1 MRFVRFAVGG
11 DLKHWDASRPAM
23 LSPAAQSERG
33 DARWS
38 DGIRAIVGLW
48 LIVLVIYLP
57 IIITN
62 HKGEGPMSVALDA
75 ATILVS
81 MLLAVPMFV
90 VFRATLG
97 LPAVVRGTLLIA
109 ELMLVVIGQLAF
121 DLLYTHFVITHAA
134 VAWSAV
140 PHDLAHSYDRAFR
153 YAAVFS
159 INLALFQLA
168 YSRRRSRRQERQL
181 ASLVAASRQAEI
193 DALLA
198 KLSPHFLFNTLNV
211 ISGLVVTRRNAEADD
226 LLGRLSTFLRA
237 SLGQDAHRFGAVDS
251 ELSLVEDYL
260 GIERARFGDRL
271 VPHVRCQPDAAELP
285 MPKLL
290 LQPLID
296 IAVRDGVDPVV
307 EPVTVTVDAGIEDG
321 AWLRLEVGDDAHVAH
336 RTIDANEPALVTIHQ
351 RLGALFGERAALNV
365 RADEAGF
372 LATMRL
378 PLETLR
384 REMV

>member
-1 MRFVRFAVGG
+1 MRFGTGG
-11 DLKHWDASRPAM
+11 DLKHWDGIEPAT
-23 LSPAAQSERG
+23 LSPAVANDRN

-48 LIVLVIYLP
+48 LIVLVVYLP
-57 IIITN
+57 IIINN
-62 HKGEGPMSVALDA
+62 HSGEGAVSVVLDA

-81 MLLAVPMFV
+81 MALAVPVFV

-97 LPAVVRGTLLIA
+97 LPPLLRGTLMIA
-109 ELMLVVIGQLAF
+109 ELILVVICQLAF
-121 DLLYTHFVITHAA
+121 DLIYTHFVITHAS

-153 YAAVFS
+153 YGAVFS
-159 INLALFQLA
+159 INLGLFQLS

-211 ISGLVVTRRNAEADD
+211 ISGLVVTRRNDEADD

-260 GIERARFGDRL
+260 EIESARFGERL
-271 VPHVRCQPDAAELP
+271 VPHVRCQPDAADVP

-296 IAVRDGVDPVV
+296 IAIRDGVDPVV
-307 EPVTVTVDAGIEDG
+307 EPVTVTADVGIEDEI
-321 AWLRLEVGDDAHVAH
+321 WLRLEVSDDAHVTD
-336 RTIDANEPALVTIHQ
+336 RTIDANEPALATIHQ
-351 RLGALFGERAALNV
+351 RLGALFGSRASLHV
-365 RADEAGF
+365 RADEEGF
-372 LATMRL
+372 VATMRL
-378 PLETLR
+378 PLEALR
-384 REMV
+384 KEMV

>member
-11 DLKHWDASRPAM
+11 DLKHWDVGRPAI

-57 IIITN
+57 IIISN
-62 HKGEGPMSVALDA
+62 HSGEGPMSVALDS
-75 ATILVS
+75 ATIFVS
-81 MLLAVPMFV
+81 MLFAVPMFV

-97 LPAVVRGTLLIA
+97 MPAMLRGVLLVA
-109 ELMLVVIGQLAF
+109 ELILVVIGQLAF
-121 DLLYTHFVITHAA
+121 DLIYTHFVITHAA

-153 YAAVFS
+153 YGAVFS

-168 YSRRRSRRQERQL
+168 YSRRRARRQERQL

-211 ISGLVVTRRNAEADD
+211 ISSLVVTRRNEQADD

-237 SLGQDAHRFGAVDS
+237 SIGQDAHRFGAVDS

-260 GIERARFGDRL
+260 GIESARFGERL
-271 VPHVRCQPDAAELP
+271 VPHVRCQPDAADLP

-307 EPVTVTVDAGIEDG
+307 ETVTITVEAGIEDG
-321 AWLRLEVGDDAHVAH
+321 AWLRLEVGDDARIAN
-336 RTIDANEPALVTIHQ
+336 RAIDANEPALATIRQ
-351 RLGALFGERAALNV
+351 RLGALFGERAALHAH
-365 RADEAGF
+365 ADGGGF

-378 PLETLR
+378 PLEALR

>member
-1 MRFVRFAVGG
+1 
-11 DLKHWDASRPAM
+11 M
-23 LSPAAQSERG
+23 LSTAAESDRG
-33 DARWS
+33 DARWR
-38 DGIRAIVGLW
+38 DAIRAIVGLW

-57 IIITN
+57 IIINN
-62 HKGEGPMSVALDA
+62 HDGEGTLSVLLDC
-75 ATILVS
+75 ATIPVS
-81 MLLAVPMFV
+81 MLLAVPLFI

-97 LPAVVRGTLLIA
+97 LAPVLRGTLLIA
-109 ELMLVVIGQLAF
+109 ELMLIVVGQLAF
-121 DLLYTHFVITHAA
+121 DLVYTHFVIAH
-134 VAWSAV
+134 VSLSWSAV

-153 YAAVFS
+153 YGAVFA
-159 INLALFQLA
+159 INLALFQLS

-211 ISGLVVTRRNAEADD
+211 ISGLVVTRRNDEADD

-260 GIERARFGDRL
+260 EIESARFGERL
-271 VPHVRCQPDAAELP
+271 VPCVGCEPDAARLP

-296 IAVRDGVDPVV
+296 ITVRDGVDIVTD
-307 EPVTVTVDAGIEDG
+307 PVTVTVEAAIEDDV
-321 AWLRLEVGDDAHVAH
+321 WLRLSVSDDARIAG
-336 RTIDANEPALVTIHQ
+336 RGIDPAEASIATIHQ
-351 RLGALFGERAALNV
+351 RLDALFGGRASLHVHANGQ
-365 RADEAGF
+365 GF
-372 LATMRL
+372 RATMRL
-378 PLETLR
+378 PLDALR
-384 REMV
+384 RELV

>member
-1 MRFVRFAVGG
+1 MRFVAGG
-11 DLKHWDASRPAM
+11 DLKHWDGIEPAI
-23 LSPAAQSERG
+23 LSPALASNRS

-57 IIITN
+57 IIISN
-62 HKGEGPMSVALDA
+62 HTGEGVMSVLMDA
-75 ATILVS
+75 ATIFMS
-81 MLLAVPMFV
+81 MVLAVPMFV

-97 LPAVVRGTLLIA
+97 LPPVLRGTLLIA
-109 ELMLVVIGQLAF
+109 ELMFVVITQLAF
-121 DLLYTHFVITHAA
+121 DLIYTHFVVTHAS

-159 INLALFQLA
+159 INLALFQLSF
-168 YSRRRSRRQERQL
+168 SRRRSRRQERQL

-211 ISGLVVTRRNAEADD
+211 ISGLVVTRRNDEADE

-237 SLGQDAHRFGAVDS
+237 SIGQDAHRFGAVDS
-251 ELSLVEDYL
+251 ELSLVADYL
-260 GIERARFGDRL
+260 EIESARFGERL
-271 VPHVRCQPDAAELP
+271 VPHVRCQPDAADLP

-307 EPVTVTVDAGIEDG
+307 DSVTVTADAGIEDN
-321 AWLRLEVGDDAHVAH
+321 AWLRLEVSDDARVTD
-336 RTIDANEPALVTIHQ
+336 RTIDPNEPALATIHQ
-351 RLGALFGERAALNV
+351 RLGALFGERASLHV
-365 RADEAGF
+365 RADKEGF

-378 PLETLR
+378 PLEALR

>member
-1 MRFVRFAVGG
+1 
-11 DLKHWDASRPAM
+11 
-23 LSPAAQSERG
+23 
-33 DARWS
+33 
-38 DGIRAIVGLW
+38 
-48 LIVLVIYLP
+48 VIYLP
-57 IIITN
+57 IIINN
-62 HKGEGPMSVALDA
+62 HVGEGAMSVVLDA
-75 ATILVS
+75 ATISVS
-81 MLLAVPMFV
+81 MLFAVPMFI

-97 LPAVVRGTLLIA
+97 LPAVLRGTLLFA
-109 ELMLVVIGQLAF
+109 ELIFVVIGQLAF
-121 DLLYTHFVITHAA
+121 DLIYTHFVISHAA

-159 INLALFQLA
+159 INLALFQLS

-181 ASLVAASRQAEI
+181 ANLITASRQAEI

-211 ISGLVVTRRNAEADD
+211 ISGLVVTRRNDEADD

-260 GIERARFGDRL
+260 EIESARFRERL
-271 VPHVRCQPDAAELP
+271 VPHVRCQPDAAEIP

-307 EPVTVTVDAGIEDG
+307 QPVTVTVDAGIEDDV
-321 AWLRLEVGDDAHVAH
+321 WLRLQVSDDA
-336 RTIDANEPALVTIHQ
+336 RIPDRSIDANEPALATIHQ

-365 RADEAGF
+365 HADGAGF
-372 LATMRL
+372 LASMRL
-378 PLETLR
+378 PLEALR

>member
-1 MRFVRFAVGG
+1 
-11 DLKHWDASRPAM
+11 M
-23 LSPAAQSERG
+23 LSTAAENDRR
-33 DARWS
+33 DARWR
-38 DGIRAIVGLW
+38 DAILAIVGLW

-57 IIITN
+57 IIINN
-62 HKGEGPMSVALDA
+62 HHGEGTVSVLLDC
-75 ATILVS
+75 ATIPVS
-81 MLLAVPMFV
+81 MLLAVPLFV

-97 LPAVVRGTLLIA
+97 LPPVLRGVLLMA
-109 ELMLVVIGQLAF
+109 ELMLIVVGQLAF
-121 DLLYTHFVITHAA
+121 DLVYTHFVITHASLT
-134 VAWSAV
+134 WSAV
-140 PHDLAHSYDRAFR
+140 PHDLAHSYDRGFR
-153 YAAVFS
+153 YAAVFA

-211 ISGLVVTRRNAEADD
+211 ISGLVVTRRNREADD

-237 SLGQDAHRFGAVDS
+237 SLGQDAYRFGAVDS

-260 GIERARFGDRL
+260 EIESARFGERL
-271 VPHVRCQPDAAELP
+271 VPRVGCEPEAASLP

-296 IAVRDGVDPVV
+296 ITVRDGVDTVTD
-307 EPVTVTVDAGIEDG
+307 PVTVTVNAAIEGD
-321 AWLRLEVGDDAHVAH
+321 AWLRLAVSDDARIAGRRV
-336 RTIDANEPALVTIHQ
+336 DPAEAVLATIHQ
-351 RLGALFGERAALNV
+351 RLDALFGGRASLDVHANGQ
-365 RADEAGF
+365 GF

-378 PLETLR
+378 PLDALR
-384 REMV
+384 RELV

>member
-1 MRFVRFAVGG
+1 
-11 DLKHWDASRPAM
+11 M
-23 LSPAAQSERG
+23 LSPAAQSERR

-57 IIITN
+57 IIINN
-62 HKGEGPMSVALDA
+62 HVGEGAMSVVLDA
-75 ATILVS
+75 ATISVS
-81 MLLAVPMFV
+81 MLFAVPMFI

-97 LPAVVRGTLLIA
+97 LPAVLRGTLLFA
-109 ELMLVVIGQLAF
+109 ELIFVVIGQLAF
-121 DLLYTHFVITHAA
+121 DLIYTHFVISHAA

-153 YAAVFS
+153 YAAVYS
-159 INLALFQLA
+159 INLALFQLS

-181 ASLVAASRQAEI
+181 ANLITASRQAEI

-211 ISGLVVTRRNAEADD
+211 ISGLVVTRRNDEADD

-260 GIERARFGDRL
+260 EIESARFRERL
-271 VPHVRCQPDAAELP
+271 VPHVRCEPDAAEIP

-307 EPVTVTVDAGIEDG
+307 QPVTVTVDAGIEDDV
-321 AWLRLEVGDDAHVAH
+321 WLRLQVSDDA
-336 RTIDANEPALVTIHQ
+336 RIPDRSIDANEPALATIHQ

-365 RADEAGF
+365 HADGAGF
-372 LATMRL
+372 LASMRL
-378 PLETLR
+378 PLEALR

>member
-1 MRFVRFAVGG
+1 MRFVRFKAGG
-11 DLKHWDASRPAM
+11 DLKHWDGSRPAV
-23 LSPAAQSERG
+23 LAPAAQSERG

-38 DGIRAIVGLW
+38 DGIRSIVGLW
-48 LIVLVIYLP
+48 LIVLAIYLP
-57 IIITN
+57 IIISN
-62 HKGEGPMSVALDA
+62 HNGEGAMSVVLDA
-75 ATILVS
+75 ATIVVS
-81 MLLAVPMFV
+81 MLFAVPMFV

-97 LPAVVRGTLLIA
+97 LPAALRGVLLVA
-109 ELMLVVIGQLAF
+109 EVILVIIGQLAF
-121 DLLYTHFVITHAA
+121 DLIYTHFVITHAA

-153 YAAVFS
+153 YGAVFS

-168 YSRRRSRRQERQL
+168 YSRRRSHRQERQL
-181 ASLVAASRQAEI
+181 ASLITASRQAEI

-211 ISGLVVTRRNAEADD
+211 ISGLVVTRRNEEADD

-237 SLGQDAHRFGAVDS
+237 SLGQDAHHFGAVDS

-260 GIERARFGDRL
+260 EIESARFGDRL
-271 VPHVRCQPDAAELP
+271 VPQVHCQPDAADIP

-307 EPVTVTVDAGIEDG
+307 KPVTVTVDAATEEDI
-321 AWLRLEVGDDAHVAH
+321 WLRLEVSDDARVPD
-336 RTIDANEPALVTIHQ
+336 RSIDPNEPVLATIHQ
-351 RLGALFGERAALNV
+351 RLGALFGERAALHV
-365 RADEAGF
+365 HADEEGF

-378 PLETLR
+378 PLDALR
-384 REMV
+384 RRMV

>member
-1 MRFVRFAVGG
+1 MRFAGGG
-11 DLKHWDASRPAM
+11 DLKHWQANRPAM
-23 LSPAAQSERG
+23 LSTAAENDRR
-33 DARWS
+33 DARWR
-38 DGIRAIVGLW
+38 DAILAIVGLW

-57 IIITN
+57 IIINN
-62 HKGEGPMSVALDA
+62 HHGEGTVSVLLDC
-75 ATILVS
+75 ATIPVS
-81 MLLAVPMFV
+81 MLLAVPLFV
-90 VFRATLG
+90 VFRVTLG
-97 LPAVVRGTLLIA
+97 LPPVLRGVLLMA
-109 ELMLVVIGQLAF
+109 ELMLIVVGQLAF
-121 DLLYTHFVITHAA
+121 DLVYTHFVITHASLT
-134 VAWSAV
+134 WSAV
-140 PHDLAHSYDRAFR
+140 PHDLAHSYDRGFR
-153 YAAVFS
+153 YAAVFA

-211 ISGLVVTRRNAEADD
+211 ISGLVVTRRNQEADD

-260 GIERARFGDRL
+260 EIESARFGERL
-271 VPHVRCQPDAAELP
+271 VPRVGCEPDAASLP

-296 IAVRDGVDPVV
+296 ITVRDGVDTVTD
-307 EPVTVTVDAGIEDG
+307 PVTVTVDAAIEDD
-321 AWLRLEVGDDAHVAH
+321 AWLRLAVSDDARIAGRRV
-336 RTIDANEPALVTIHQ
+336 DPAEAVLATIHQ
-351 RLGALFGERAALNV
+351 RLDALFGGRASLDVHANGQ
-365 RADEAGF
+365 GF

-378 PLETLR
+378 PLDALR
-384 REMV
+384 RELV

>member
-1 MRFVRFAVGG
+1 MRFVVGG
-11 DLKHWDASRPAM
+11 DLKHWDGVEPAI
-23 LSPAAQSERG
+23 LSPALANDRS
-33 DARWS
+33 DARWN

-48 LIVLVIYLP
+48 LIVLIVYLP
-57 IIITN
+57 IIISN
-62 HKGEGPMSVALDA
+62 HSGEGPMSVVLDA

-81 MLLAVPMFV
+81 MAIAVPLFI
-90 VFRATLG
+90 VFRATLS
-97 LPAVVRGTLLIA
+97 LSPVLRGTLLFA
-109 ELMLVVIGQLAF
+109 QLALVVVAQLAF
-121 DLLYTHFVITHAA
+121 DLIYTHFVITHAS

-153 YAAVFS
+153 YGAVFS
-159 INLALFQLA
+159 INLALFQLSF
-168 YSRRRSRRQERQL
+168 SRRRARRQERRL
-181 ASLVAASRQAEI
+181 ASLVASSRQAEI

-211 ISGLVVTRRNAEADD
+211 ISGLVVTRRNDEADD

-237 SLGQDAHRFGAVDS
+237 SIGQDAHRFGAVDS

-260 GIERARFGDRL
+260 EIESARFGERL
-271 VPHVRCQPDAAELP
+271 VPHVRCQPDAADVP

-296 IAVRDGVDPVV
+296 VAVRDGVDPVV
-307 EPVTVTVDAGIEDG
+307 DPVTVTVDAGIEG
-321 AWLRLEVGDDAHVAH
+321 EIWLRLEVSDDAKVPD
-336 RTIDANEPALVTIHQ
+336 RSIDANEPALATIHQ
-351 RLGALFGERAALNV
+351 RLGALFGERAALHV
-365 RADEAGF
+365 HADEDGF

-378 PLETLR
+378 PLEALR